1 MRGLVIKN
9 QFSIDDYKL
18 IQDIKSKDG
27 LFTVVMFLLMIG
39 IFIILC
45 KFDFSVYEK
54 YSLIKED
61 NNFIVLVN
69 SIKINEFKN
78 NKFIYINDKKYRFK
92 IVKIDQNYTSIEDN
106 IYQSI
111 YVYPYNYKTDAVITE
126 GYFLKSKKP
135 LYKLIIDFIRGGM
148 Q

>member
-39 IFIILC
+39 IFSI
-45 KFDFSVYEK
+45 YEK
-54 YSLIKED
+54 YSLIKEE

-69 SIKINEFKN
+69 SIKINEFEN